1 MFIYPDNLKAK
12 ATLWLWELRD
22 VAIIGVGFLF
32 SVLAIAQTGILLP
45 LVVTVLY
52 AFLSIRLEGSS
63 ILDFLRYAV
72 CFLILKQQY
81 YEWGKPLNRQ
91 QKKELRQR
99 QTSRQLMGIRQL
111 TDHGAKTAGG
121 ELVFFMVKP
130 DNLSVLSGEGIRS
143 RVKNLTDLLCGTQE
157 VRLLALDSRESFQ
170 RNKDWYRQRLET
182 EELPAIRELLRQD
195 AAHLDEIQAATA
207 SAREFAL
214 VYRLDQQESGE
225 DISRLRQMEQALRDL
240 GFHARLA
247 SEQDVKRL
255 LAVYYQQDVTTEWFE
270 NCDGERWVMENA

>member
-1 MFIYPDNLKAK
+1 M
-12 ATLWLWELRD
+12 
-22 VAIIGVGFLF
+22 
-32 SVLAIAQTGILLP
+32 
-45 LVVTVLY
+45 
-52 AFLSIRLEGSS
+52 
-63 ILDFLRYAV
+63 
-72 CFLILKQQY
+72 
-81 YEWGKPLNRQ
+81 NRQ

-121 ELVFFMVKP
+121 ELVFFMIKP

-214 VYRLDQQESGE
+214 VCRLDSKAAE
-225 DISRLRQMEQALRDL
+225 DRELPRRLEKQIQDH
-240 GFHARLA
+240 GFHVRLA
-247 SEQDVKRL
+247 GEQDVKRI
-255 LAVYYQQDVTTEWFE
+255 LAVYYQQDVVTEHFDQV
-270 NCDGERWVMENA
+270 DGERWVTEHG

>member
-1 MFIYPDNLKAK
+1 
-12 ATLWLWELRD
+12 
-22 VAIIGVGFLF
+22 
-32 SVLAIAQTGILLP
+32 
-45 LVVTVLY
+45 
-52 AFLSIRLEGSS
+52 
-63 ILDFLRYAV
+63 
-72 CFLILKQQY
+72 
-81 YEWGKPLNRQ
+81 
-91 QKKELRQR
+91 
-99 QTSRQLMGIRQL
+99 MGIRQL

-121 ELVFFMVKP
+121 ELVFFMIKP

-255 LAVYYQQDVTTEWFE
+255 LAVYYRKSSFAWIMMRQGSRPQDGLQTSCESKAIPRSRPCSPYTRT
-270 NCDGERWVMENA
+270 GTRI

>member
-1 MFIYPDNLKAK
+1 MD
-12 ATLWLWELRD
+12 R
-22 VAIIGVGFLF
+22 V
-32 SVLAIAQTGILLP
+32 
-45 LVVTVLY
+45 
-52 AFLSIRLEGSS
+52 
-63 ILDFLRYAV
+63 
-72 CFLILKQQY
+72 
-81 YEWGKPLNRQ
+81 
-91 QKKELRQR
+91 KKRTLRQR
-99 QTSRQLMGIRQL
+99 KNTRQLMGIDQL
-111 TDHGAKTAGG
+111 TEHGAKTAVG
-121 ELVFFMVKP
+121 ELVFFLIRP
-130 DNLSVLSGEGIRS
+130 DNLSVLSSEDRGGRI
-143 RVKNLTDLLCGTQE
+143 KALTDLLRGTQE
-157 VRLLALDSRESFQ
+157 VRILALDSRESFQ